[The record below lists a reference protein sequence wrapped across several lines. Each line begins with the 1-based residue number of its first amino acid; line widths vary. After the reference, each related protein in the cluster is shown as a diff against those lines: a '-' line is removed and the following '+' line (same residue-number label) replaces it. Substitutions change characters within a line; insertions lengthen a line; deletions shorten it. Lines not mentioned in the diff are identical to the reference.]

1 MRDVQSA
8 LDEVCG
14 GGVLSCRFT
23 HVYPDGPAPYFT
35 FTGMGK
41 KGSELEQWHEI
52 KTAASE
58 AVVRYGGTVTHHH
71 SVGRTHRP
79 QYEKQRPDLFASAL
93 QAAKA
98 ALDPQGLLNPGVLI
112 DPRR

>member
-1 MRDVQSA
+1 MR
-8 LDEVCG
+8 
-14 GGVLSCRFT
+14 
-23 HVYPDGPAPYFT
+23 
-35 FTGMGK
+35 
-41 KGSELEQWHEI
+41 I

-112 DPRR
+112 DPTSLIPTTHHMRRSSK